1 MKGEEKLVLD
11 ELDKKIV
18 ELLSAD
24 SRLSYREIAKKLGVS
39 HINVSSRI
47 KKLEDEKIIR
57 GYTVILDP
65 EYLNL
70 YSLCI
75 RISAKT
81 GANLATVGREI
92 ASLPRV
98 YVVLRVSGDCDLLVL
113 GMCKD
118 RQEALDLISKISS
131 IKGIEK
137 VESHVVLETI
147 KLSGVKLKN

>member
-1 MKGEEKLVLD
+1 MVLD

-47 KKLEDEKIIR
+47 KKLEDEKVIR

>member
-1 MKGEEKLVLD
+1 MVLD

-18 ELLSAD
+18 ELLSLD
-24 SRLSYREIAKKLGVS
+24 SRLSYRDIAKKLGVS
-39 HINVSSRI
+39 HANVSSRI

-137 VESHVVLETI
+137 VESHIVLETI
-147 KLSGVKLKN
+147 KLAGVKLKN

>member
-1 MKGEEKLVLD
+1 
-11 ELDKKIV
+11 
-18 ELLSAD
+18 
-24 SRLSYREIAKKLGVS
+24 
-39 HINVSSRI
+39 
-47 KKLEDEKIIR
+47 
-57 GYTVILDP
+57 
-65 EYLNL
+65 
-70 YSLCI
+70 
-75 RISAKT
+75 
-81 GANLATVGREI
+81 NLATVGREI

>member
-1 MKGEEKLVLD
+1 MVLD

-47 KKLEDEKIIR
+47 KKLEDEKVIR
-57 GYTVILDP
+57 GYTVILNP

-81 GANLATVGREI
+81 GANLATVGSEI

-98 YVVLRVSGDCDLLVL
+98 YVVLRVYGDFDLLVL
-113 GMCKD
+113 GMC
-118 RQEALDLISKISS
+118 
-131 IKGIEK
+131 
-137 VESHVVLETI
+137 
-147 KLSGVKLKN
+147 

>member
-1 MKGEEKLVLD
+1 MVLD

>member
-1 MKGEEKLVLD
+1 MVLD

-81 GANLATVGREI
+81 GANLAAIGREI

-118 RQEALDLISKISS
+118 RQEALDLISKISN

>member
-1 MKGEEKLVLD
+1 MVLD

-47 KKLEDEKIIR
+47 KKLEDEKVIR
-57 GYTVILDP
+57 GYTVILNP